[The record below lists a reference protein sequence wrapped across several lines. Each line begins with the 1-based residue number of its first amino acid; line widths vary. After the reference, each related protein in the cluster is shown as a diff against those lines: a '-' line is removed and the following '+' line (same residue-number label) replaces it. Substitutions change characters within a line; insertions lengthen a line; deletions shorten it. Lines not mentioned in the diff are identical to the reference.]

1 MQPGDVILKFNGE
14 PIKALVRPAA
24 HRGRDKPGTSAKMDV
39 WRKGRNV
46 TLSVK
51 VAELKSDR
59 SAATADEGKQAEPTA
74 ENHLGLGVV
83 DVPSDMQRKL
93 RIKGGAQVRV
103 VDRRGRAGR
112 SAGGRHR
119 AGGQRHRRHG
129 RGPVQ
134 QAGVAPG
141 QEKAAGLLVRR
152 GDQTQWVAVQP
163 ASKIALNNRLKWL
176 VAATRG
182 AWRPLFWLAR
192 VRRGPTDTPVCSVPN

>member
-1 MQPGDVILKFNGE
+1 MGE
-14 PIKALVRPAA
+14 T
-24 HRGRDKPGTSAKMDV
+24 KPGTSAKMDV

-83 DVPSDMQRKL
+83 DVPSDTQRKL

-103 VDRRGRAGR
+103 AEGA
-112 SAGGRHR
+112 A
-119 AGGQRHRRHG
+119 A
-129 RGPVQ
+129 
-134 QAGVAPG
+134 QAGL
-141 QEKAAGLLVRR
+141 QEGDIVLAVNDTDVTDAAQFNKLVSRLDKKKAAGLLVRR

-163 ASKIALNNRLKWL
+163 ASK
-176 VAATRG
+176 
-182 AWRPLFWLAR
+182 
-192 VRRGPTDTPVCSVPN
+192 